1 MRCIGVD
8 YGERRVGVSYGDEIG
23 VATPLP
29 AIVLPTEE
37 ERLQALAHLAK
48 ERRATDFVFGYPYN
62 MDGSVGFKAK
72 EVDAFIE
79 KLGSYSDLPVHRIDE
94 RLTSKE
100 ASKAFPKGR
109 DDELRRSGKIDSV
122 AATLILQDY
131 LNQVVALPEYSEE
144 EYNEYEEEYDEEYDE
159 GYER

>member
-8 YGERRVGVSYGDEIG
+8 YGERRVGVAYGDEIG

-29 AIVLPTEE
+29 AIVKATEA
-37 ERLQALAHLAK
+37 ERIQALVDLAK

-72 EVDAFIE
+72 EVDAFVE
-79 KLGSYSDLPVHRIDE
+79 KLLKQIDLPVHRLDE
-94 RLTSKE
+94 RLTSVE

-122 AATLILQDY
+122 AASLILQDY
-131 LNQVVALPEYSEE
+131 LNQNVELPEYDP
-144 EYNEYEEEYDEEYDE
+144 YAEYEDE
-159 GYER
+159 GGYR

>member
-8 YGERRVGVSYGDEIG
+8 YGERRIGVSFGDEIG

-29 AIVLPTEE
+29 AIVKATEP
-37 ERLQALAHLAK
+37 ERLHALAAIAK
-48 ERRATDFVFGYPYN
+48 ERRATDLVFGYPYN
-62 MDGSVGFKAK
+62 MDGSIGFKAR

-79 KLGSYSDLPVHRIDE
+79 KLKAVVDLPVHRIDE
-94 RLTSKE
+94 RLTSCE
-100 ASKAFPKGR
+100 ASRAFPKGR

-131 LNQVVALPEYSEE
+131 LNQHVQLPEYDPYAEHDEE
-144 EYNEYEEEYDEEYDE
+144 AEYEP
-159 GYER
+159 

>member
-29 AIVLPTEE
+29 AIVLPTET
-37 ERLQALAHLAK
+37 ERLEALAQLAK
-48 ERRATDFVFGYPYN
+48 DRGATDFVFGYPYN
-62 MDGSVGFKAK
+62 MDGSIGFKAK

-79 KLGSYSDLPVHRIDE
+79 KLGAFSKLPVHRVDE
-94 RLTSKE
+94 RLTSRE

-131 LNQVVALPEYSEE
+131 LNQVVALPEYSAD
-144 EYNEYEEEYDEEYDE
+144 EYGEYEDDGCYDGD
-159 GYER
+159 YER

>member
-1 MRCIGVD
+1 MRYIGVD
-8 YGERRVGVSYGDEIG
+8 YGERRVGVAYGDEIG

-29 AIVLPTEE
+29 AIVEATEP
-37 ERLQALAHLAK
+37 ERIQSLVNLAK

-79 KLGSYSDLPVHRIDE
+79 KLLKHIDLPVHRLDE
-94 RLTSKE
+94 RLTSVE

-109 DDELRRSGKIDSV
+109 DDDLRRSGKIDSV
-122 AATLILQDY
+122 AASLILQDF
-131 LNQVVALPEYSEE
+131 LNQNIELPEYDPYAEF
-144 EYNEYEEEYDEEYDE
+144 DEE
-159 GYER
+159 GGGGFR

>member
-8 YGERRVGVSYGDEIG
+8 YGERRVGVAYGDDIG

-29 AIVLPTEE
+29 AIVEDTEP
-37 ERLQALAHLAK
+37 ERIDALVALAK
-48 ERRATDFVFGYPYN
+48 ERRATDLVFGYPYN

-79 KLGSYSDLPVHRIDE
+79 KLLKKIDLPVHRLDE
-94 RLTSKE
+94 RLTSVE

-109 DDELRRSGKIDSV
+109 NDELRRSGKIDSV
-122 AATLILQDY
+122 AASLILQDY
-131 LNQVVALPEYSEE
+131 LSQNIQLPEYDP
-144 EYNEYEEEYDEEYDE
+144 YEEYDE
-159 GYER
+159 GEEEYY